1 MVSQGNLLSRIAALV
16 AGFDDA
22 SWEALASKG
31 LLRRA
36 RKDIEKGLQLEV
48 LEETADELRIKVP
61 PFLVSFPVSGPAKA
75 TCTCPTPG
83 VCQHVLAA
91 GLYLQRHVLA
101 SNEPRVGP
109 TEDSIREEVSLI
121 TPERLKAWLGT
132 ADYRA
137 GVSLL
142 EKNSA
147 PPIIEYEETVIVRLM
162 PSSIEARFVPGGGL
176 DGMILP
182 NQHGKRV
189 AVAALLAL
197 RKSLGLEIPVA
208 AVQQS
213 LIELTGTPRT
223 KKEILESACSVLE
236 DAIAVGLSHVSPVV
250 ADRLMT
256 LAVSAQGANLPR
268 VSLALRAV
276 ADEASSILRREARA
290 DEARLL
296 ILMARVYALMEA
308 IGRSGENPRIDFAG
322 AHRAQYVEV
331 PESEL
336 FGVGAYTWK
345 TGSGYSGLTVLFWS
359 NQTKEFLSWSEARPG
374 TQQFDPRQRFYA
386 EGPWN
391 GAQSPR
397 QVASSNLKLRH
408 ARRTAN
414 GRLSSSTKTSALVLE
429 ATSPQAL
436 EFGEKLF
443 TSWKV
448 LRRYVCQRQ
457 PLGLRESNPLELIGI
472 LEPNSFGP
480 RAFDSITQT
489 FTWEVYDEVDEALTL
504 SLPFRDWSKDAIR
517 ILEELSPSE
526 ELRWRIVV
534 RLDFR
539 DDLLSVEPISI
550 LRPEDPKSPVF
561 QLSFDAL
568 PQPRTNNPT
577 RSTEPA
583 YYEEL
588 IEEAGPEVDES
599 FGTTTTYLYSVI
611 TELNRR
617 LQAIAESGAQ
627 NGLEAHREWF
637 EKLLPEVHSSG
648 LTCLAAM
655 FDALSNP
662 HSAAPGL
669 ILRARFLAH
678 LHSQAIGHL

>member
-1 MVSQGNLLSRIAALV
+1 MASQSNLLSKIAALI

-36 RKDIEKGLQLEV
+36 RKDIEKGLQVEV
-48 LEETADELRIKVP
+48 VDETANELRIKVP
-61 PFLVSFPVSGPAKA
+61 PFLVSIPSSGPAKA

-91 GLYLQRHVLA
+91 GLYLQTHALA
-101 SNEPRVGP
+101 STEPGVGS
-109 TEDSIREEVSLI
+109 TEDSIREEISLI
-121 TPERLKAWLGT
+121 SSERLRAWGGA

-147 PPIIEYEETVIVRLM
+147 PPIIEFKETVIIRLM
-162 PSSIEARFVPGGGL
+162 PSSIEVRFVPGGGL

-197 RKSLGLEIPVA
+197 RKFLGLEIPVA
-208 AVQQS
+208 VLQQS

-223 KKEILESACSVLE
+223 KKEILASARSVLE
-236 DAIAVGLSHVSPVV
+236 DAVAVGLSHVSPVV
-250 ADRLMT
+250 ADRLVT
-256 LAVSAQGANLPR
+256 LAVSARGANLPR
-268 VSLALRAV
+268 VSLALKAV
-276 ADEASSILRREARA
+276 ADEVRSILQREARA

-308 IGRSGENPRIDFAG
+308 IGRGGENPRIDFTG
-322 AHRAQYVEV
+322 THRAQYVEV
-331 PESEL
+331 PEIEL
-336 FGVGAYTWK
+336 FGVGAHTWK

-397 QVASSNLKLRH
+397 QVASSNLRLRH

-414 GRLSSSTKTSALVLE
+414 GRLSGSTKTSALVL
-429 ATSPQAL
+429 AVTQPQAL
-436 EFGEKLF
+436 DFGEKLF
-443 TSWKV
+443 TSWEV
-448 LRRYVCQRQ
+448 LRRYLVQRQ

-472 LEPNSFGP
+472 LEPRAFGP

-489 FTWEVYDEVDEALTL
+489 FTWDVYDDVEQALTL

-517 ILEELSPSE
+517 ILEELSPPE
-526 ELRWRIVV
+526 ELRWRVVV

-539 DDLLSVEPISI
+539 DELLSVEPISI
-550 LRPEDPKSPVF
+550 LRPEDPNSPVF
-561 QLSFDAL
+561 HLSFDAL
-568 PQPRTNNPT
+568 PQPGTNNPT
-577 RSTEPA
+577 RSNEPA
-583 YYEEL
+583 DHEEFF
-588 IEEAGPEVDES
+588 EEVAAEVEES
-599 FGTTTTYLYSVI
+599 YGKTTTYLYSVI

-617 LQAIAESGAQ
+617 LQATAESGAQ
-627 NGLEAHREWF
+627 LGLKAHREWF
-637 EKLLPEVHSSG
+637 EKLRPEVHGSG

-662 HSAAPGL
+662 SSPAPRV